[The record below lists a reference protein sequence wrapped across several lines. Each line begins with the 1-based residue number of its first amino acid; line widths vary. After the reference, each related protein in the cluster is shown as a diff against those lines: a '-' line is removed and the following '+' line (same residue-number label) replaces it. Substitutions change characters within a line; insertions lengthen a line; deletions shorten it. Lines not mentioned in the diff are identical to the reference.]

1 MGSLEILHGISCLLM
16 IQPSSPSSVIPS
28 RKGLCSSIR
37 PKSHCKRCLTPT
49 SAATTRRTPISGYS
63 KEWERE
69 FDAYVQY
76 GNLPNLQL
84 VRFAHD
90 HFGDFTSAIDGVNT
104 PDKQMADNDYAVGLL
119 VEKVAKSPYKD
130 STLIFV
136 IEDDAQDG
144 GDHVDAHRSVAYI
157 VGPYVK
163 REAVVS
169 RAYNTVSM
177 IHTIEDVL
185 GLEPLGLTD
194 GLTAPMAEVFEET
207 LRPWTYTALVPEVLR
222 TTELPLPPRMASNSL
237 PLTDFVLEL
246 AKPRHDAAYW
256 QQAMGWQNFKAED
269 KLDPK
274 RFNEALWHGLMGQG
288 TPYPEWRHGHDRSRD
303 RELLLQTYRQS
314 VLRSSTT
321 RAEDNTAQ

>member
-1 MGSLEILHGISCLLM
+1 M
-16 IQPSSPSSVIPS
+16 
-28 RKGLCSSIR
+28 
-37 PKSHCKRCLTPT
+37 
-49 SAATTRRTPISGYS
+49 
-63 KEWERE
+63 
-69 FDAYVQY
+69 QY

-256 QQAMGWQNFKAED
+256 QQARGWQNFKVED